1 MGLACYEAI
10 DKVALTR
17 LYCRCGKSLGAHMSE
32 YNAELMP
39 RLRHCGERTE
49 VCLCE
54 NGERF
59 SGFSQIFTDNEVAND

>member
-1 MGLACYEAI
+1 
-10 DKVALTR
+10 
-17 LYCRCGKSLGAHMSE
+17 MSE